1 VVQPPTPTS
10 SKLILPIGEERKNNL
25 LKQYLKTEP
34 NEQQDNPTIGDKN
47 ANLLSS
53 LKTVKGDLSNESNQ
67 NSQNNHN
74 LKSAASSLF
83 NP

>member
-1 VVQPPTPTS
+1 MVQPPTPTS